1 MMELSDA
8 ILMRRTTRSY
18 EPRQISSEDLNT
30 LLTAAHMAPIAG
42 ANYKMTHMTVVQ
54 DVKLLND
61 LRQTC
66 MMKLQ
71 GEEKYRDAFYGAP
84 TVIFFS
90 AHSISKD
97 CIEYSNIGCAIENI
111 LLAATDLH
119 LGSTYI
125 WGCLRKLRKH
135 PELIARLQLPEGYE
149 ILSAVAVGYP
159 TEPLIR
165 REPSENISVN
175 RI

>member
-18 EPRQISSEDLNT
+18 EPRQISSEDLSP

-71 GEEKYRDAFYGAP
+71 GEEK
-84 TVIFFS
+84 
-90 AHSISKD
+90 
-97 CIEYSNIGCAIENI
+97 
-111 LLAATDLH
+111 
-119 LGSTYI
+119 
-125 WGCLRKLRKH
+125 
-135 PELIARLQLPEGYE
+135 
-149 ILSAVAVGYP
+149 
-159 TEPLIR
+159 
-165 REPSENISVN
+165 
-175 RI
+175 